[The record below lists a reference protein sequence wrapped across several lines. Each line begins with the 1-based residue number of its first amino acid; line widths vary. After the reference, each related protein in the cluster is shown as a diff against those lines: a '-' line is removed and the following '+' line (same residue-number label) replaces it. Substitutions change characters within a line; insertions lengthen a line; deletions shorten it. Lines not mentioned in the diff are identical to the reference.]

1 MKKSLVTATILLCAA
16 PAIAFAHHG
25 WGSYDAAKKF
35 TIQAPVD
42 SVVWQNP
49 HVHVMLKYQDA
60 TWEVTLAP
68 LSRMARRGVTEEMM
82 KPGTVISAEGYPST
96 RTEHEMRAERITID
110 GKIYEMR

>member
-1 MKKSLVTATILLCAA
+1 MKKSLATAAIVLGIT
-16 PAIAFAHHG
+16 PAIALAHHG
-25 WGSYDAAKKF
+25 WGSYDVAGKF
-35 TIQAPVD
+35 TISAPVE

-68 LSRMARRGVTEEMM
+68 VSRMTRRGVEEAML
-82 KPGTVISAEGYPST
+82 KPGVTIAAEGYPST
-96 RTEHEMRAERITID
+96 RTQHEMRAERITID

>member
-1 MKKSLVTATILLCAA
+1 MNKTLAATVLALGLS

-25 WGSYDAAKKF
+25 WGSYDVAKKF
-35 TIQAPVD
+35 TIDAPIEH
-42 SVVWQNP
+42 VVWQNP

-68 LSRMARRGVTEEMM
+68 ISRMTRRGVEEVML
-82 KPGTVISAEGYPST
+82 KPGVTIAAEGYPST